1 MHLLVRRL
9 TQAKVNCKTTDAL
22 DADLLA
28 STFSD

>member
-28 STFSD
+28 STLSD